1 MKTTFLLFAAAMLAA
16 CSSSPSYEKP
26 DSFQVTK
33 VPYSAPRGDTAN
45 LPKSLSAAEFQDFY
59 KELGEVTSKGSESI
73 LQMHAQ
79 ALSDYAK
86 KMQRRAEFWQR
97 YIPAIAPTQIW
108 DLGTARQKL
117 GEEGYNKKFE
127 VEMKALQAN
136 LDANKPFADYAETER
151 NYLASELHFGISAI
165 FLKMADLA
173 RQSLQQRIY

>member
-1 MKTTFLLFAAAMLAA
+1 M
-16 CSSSPSYEKP
+16 
-26 DSFQVTK
+26 
-33 VPYSAPRGDTAN
+33 PYSAQKNNAEN
-45 LPKSLSAAEFQDFY
+45 LPKSLSAAEFQGFY
-59 KELGEVTSKGSESI
+59 KELNEVMSKGSEEI

-79 ALSDYAK
+79 DLGDYAK
-86 KMQRRAEFWQR
+86 KMEKRAQFWQR

-173 RQSLQQRIY
+173 RQSLERRIY